1 MQLFNLALAY
11 LVEELKPLVEKSFL
25 NKVQLLQKGVLKLKI
40 HSGEGPKDI
49 IITPSSFFL
58 TSFRLPA
65 GEGSSPLIQ
74 SMKKHLLNRRISCI
88 EQQGLDRIVKISF
101 EEYFLFLEFVQHS
114 NIILTDKEL
123 TILAV
128 QNPREWRD
136 RSLKRGSPYK
146 LPPQQGI
153 SPLEINEKPFS
164 SALKESKT
172 DLARAIIREINIS
185 PLAAEEILFNLGLE
199 KHLAASSLQEK
210 QAGEL
215 AKAIKEFHTVSL
227 EKLAPVKVGSSLL
240 PFRFNSLQE
249 KQESVSSLNR
259 ALDEAFA
266 ASFKEGGKKEAE
278 STKSKEVERL
288 EVNFREQLKAK
299 ERFEAQIEENRKRSE
314 LIYSHYN
321 DLEEIVKAVKALSGK
336 GLNEKE
342 IMYKIK
348 SVAGKNRV
356 AAENLQSVDLKKKQI
371 TLEF

>member
-136 RSLKRGSPYK
+136 RTLKRGSPYK

-215 AKAIKEFHTVSL
+215 AKAIK
-227 EKLAPVKVGSSLL
+227 
-240 PFRFNSLQE
+240 
-249 KQESVSSLNR
+249 
-259 ALDEAFA
+259 
-266 ASFKEGGKKEAE
+266 
-278 STKSKEVERL
+278 
-288 EVNFREQLKAK
+288 
-299 ERFEAQIEENRKRSE
+299 
-314 LIYSHYN
+314 
-321 DLEEIVKAVKALSGK
+321 
-336 GLNEKE
+336 
-342 IMYKIK
+342 
-348 SVAGKNRV
+348 
-356 AAENLQSVDLKKKQI
+356 
-371 TLEF
+371 